1 MHRRKSLMVV
11 RSVNA
16 KRTAVYTRVST
27 SKQQE
32 DGTSLDTQ
40 EQRCRA
46 HAAELGYTVVET
58 LVVREVYSGA
68 ELFDRAGLN
77 RIREAIRR
85 REVDAVVVFAID
97 RLSRDQNHRAVAFA
111 EAEYHD
117 VHLEFVT
124 EKLDDTPEGRLL
136 ASVSSYVAAIEREK
150 IRERTIRGKR
160 AKAEA
165 GRVPASGLDLYG
177 YVKDRE
183 RGIRT
188 IRDDEAVVVRRIFQE
203 AAGGRPIR
211 DIVRRLNADG
221 IPAPGAK
228 VPGGSGRLWTSSVHR
243 VLQEPTYKGEAA
255 AFRYKTVTRRG
266 KRKRHVERAP
276 REEWIALPDGVTPA
290 LVDAAT
296 WEAVQQRRA
305 TNHGATTRNQERPR
319 LLRGV
324 VRCARCGVPML
335 VEISK
340 GYVYYRCGSR
350 YRIAG
355 SCGAPLV
362 RADKLEAWSWEQIT
376 AVLEHPEIVQGELE
390 RIGSAGPDPALT
402 VEREAAAS
410 ALAKADSQA
419 QRLMALYTASDEA
432 S

>member
-85 REVDAVVVFAID
+85 REVDAVVAFAID
-97 RLSRDQNHRAVAFA
+97 RLSRDQNHRAVVFT

-136 ASVSSYVAAIEREK
+136 ASVSSYVATIEREK

-165 GRVPASGLDLYG
+165 GRVPSSGLDLYG

-188 IRDDEAVVVRRIFQE
+188 IREDEAAVVRRIFQE
-203 AAGGRPIR
+203 AADGRAIR
-211 DIVRRLNADG
+211 DIARRLNADG
-221 IPAPGAK
+221 IPAPGAR
-228 VPGGSGRLWTSSVHR
+228 VAGCTGRWWTSSLHR
-243 VLQEPTYKGEAA
+243 ILRDPTYKGEAA
-255 AFRYKTVTRRG
+255 AFRSKTVYQRG
-266 KRKRHVERAP
+266 KRYRRVERTR
-276 REEWIALPDGVTPA
+276 REDWIVLPNGVTPA
-290 LVDAAT
+290 LVDEAT
-296 WEAVQQRRA
+296 WDAVQQRLTTNSGVA
-305 TNHGATTRNQERPR
+305 T
-319 LLRGV
+319 
-324 VRCARCGVPML
+324 
-335 VEISK
+335 
-340 GYVYYRCGSR
+340 
-350 YRIAG
+350 
-355 SCGAPLV
+355 
-362 RADKLEAWSWEQIT
+362 
-376 AVLEHPEIVQGELE
+376 
-390 RIGSAGPDPALT
+390 
-402 VEREAAAS
+402 
-410 ALAKADSQA
+410 
-419 QRLMALYTASDEA
+419 
-432 S
+432 